1 MKKVVRVCVGRIFTT
16 YFNTGNML
24 NVIQF
29 FDHFGR
35 YILFLKAVLS
45 KPEKWKF
52 FRIQV
57 VQEALSIGIGSFV
70 VVALISFFAGAVSTI
85 QIAYQLVTGL
95 VPEYVIGRIV
105 RDSNILEFSP
115 TITCLVLAG
124 KVGSNIASEIGTMK
138 VSEQIDALEVM
149 GINSANFVTLSKI
162 AASLITIPLLVVYA
176 MCFSLMGGA
185 ISGMLSGLISV
196 EYFVK
201 GLRSDFELYSVI
213 FCLVK
218 AFTFSFIISSV
229 SSYQGYRTEDGALE
243 VGESSTKAVVY
254 SCMAIVF
261 FDYIISQLMLFK

>member
-1 MKKVVRVCVGRIFTT
+1 MHVYLPPQRETFMWSRLK
-16 YFNTGNML
+16 
-24 NVIQF
+24 F
-29 FDHFGR
+29 FEHFGR
-35 YILFLKAVLS
+35 YILFMQAVIS
-45 KPEKWKF
+45 KPEKWKY
-52 FRIQV
+52 FRDQV
-57 VQEALSIGIGSFV
+57 FTESLNIGIGSLV
-70 VVALISFFAGAVSTI
+70 VVTLISFFAGAVSTI

-124 KVGSNIASEIGTMK
+124 KVGSHIASEIGTMK

-149 GINSANFVTLSKI
+149 GINSANFVTLSKLT
-162 AASLITIPLLVVYA
+162 AGFITIPLLVVYA
-176 MCFSLMGGA
+176 MFFSLIGGA

-196 EYFVK
+196 DYFVK

-218 AFTFSFIISSV
+218 AFTFAIIITTV
-229 SSYQGYRTEDGALE
+229 SAYHGYRTEGGALE